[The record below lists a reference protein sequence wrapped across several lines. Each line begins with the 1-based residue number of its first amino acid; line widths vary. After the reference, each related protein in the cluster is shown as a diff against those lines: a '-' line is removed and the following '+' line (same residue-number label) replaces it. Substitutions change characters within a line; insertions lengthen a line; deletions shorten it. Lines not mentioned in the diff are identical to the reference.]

1 MRCYRRVLR
10 ISYYDNINNE
20 ACAIRYM
27 KSPVLT
33 KISDQLRRNGKY
45 DGLDVWKGKQNEDGG
60 ITVNN
65 VQD

>member
-45 DGLDVWKGKQNEDGG
+45 DGLDVW
-60 ITVNN
+60 
-65 VQD
+65 